1 MAKLPYMEL
10 YVDDYHSATAHL
22 DEREDGIYFRLL
34 RICWQTPG
42 CSIPDDNIW
51 LERKMRMKGKHEDIR
66 AILIEFF
73 TLKNG
78 RWFQKKQMQIFC
90 KTKSKI
96 LERKKAGKKGGIA
109 KALKYKDKT
118 PSNTKDLLKQNP
130 SKPLASRTRTI
141 SKEKKVNKEKNLGEF
156 YESKRGVKLRGDI
169 LERFLVFWKTFS
181 YSKGKAAAADSW
193 LDFAEHGNFD
203 EIIQAAKNE
212 ASNRSGLLAKGH
224 TPKMAQGWLS
234 DRRWEDEPV
243 KSEFEQRLEAL

>member
-66 AILIEFF
+66 AILVEFF

-141 SKEKKVNKEKNLGEF
+141 SKEKKEYKESLKALFESEF
-156 YESKRGVKLRGDI
+156 WEPSIRKDCSRTLAEKKFISACSVAKPEVI
-169 LERFLVFWKTFS
+169 LASWKAHLKS
-181 YSKGKAAAADSW
+181 WKGKDVQYIPLPTTW
-193 LDFAEHGNFD
+193 LHQERWTAEVLVIQSDF
-203 EIIQAAKNE
+203 
-212 ASNRSGLLAKGH
+212 
-224 TPKMAQGWLS
+224 
-234 DRRWEDEPV
+234 DR
-243 KSEFEQRLEAL
+243 QLEAL